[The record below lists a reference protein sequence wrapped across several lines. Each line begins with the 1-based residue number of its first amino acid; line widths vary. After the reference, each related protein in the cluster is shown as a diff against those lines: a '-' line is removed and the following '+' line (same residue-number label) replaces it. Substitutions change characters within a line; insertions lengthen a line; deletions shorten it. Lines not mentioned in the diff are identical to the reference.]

1 MGEEEVGETAEL
13 ENRPAKEGATQDPT
27 SVDDGQDEPAELEF
41 DETTEQAETAGEP
54 EGQVD
59 VASISGLKDELEAV
73 KSQADEYLDG
83 WQRARAEF
91 ANYKKRTD
99 REQQELRERVVGETI
114 SRYLGVVDDL
124 ERALRERPN
133 DDDAAAWAEGIDLI
147 YRKLITLLES
157 EGVYRIVADGEEF
170 DPNLHEALSH
180 EESSDHQE
188 GQVIEVIQ
196 PGYRMGERV
205 LRPALVRVAK

>member
-1 MGEEEVGETAEL
+1 MDETAEL
-13 ENRPAKEGATQDPT
+13 ENT
-27 SVDDGQDEPAELEF
+27 SAQGDEPQDRTGSEI
-41 DETTEQAETAGEP
+41 DEAAEQAAASEDADQEIDL
-54 EGQVD
+54 V
-59 VASISGLKDELEAV
+59 SISGLKEELESV

-99 REQQELRERVVGETI
+99 REQQELRSRIAGETI

-124 ERALRERPN
+124 ERALRERPA
-133 DDDAAAWAEGIDLI
+133 DGDAAAWAEGIELI
-147 YRKLITLLES
+147 YRKLVTLLES
-157 EGVYRIVADGEEF
+157 EGVYRIAADGQEF

-180 EESSDHQE
+180 EESSDHRE